1 MSQGEECGRLMEG
14 MREDVMGGK
23 EWKEWRRSERHGSW
37 WPLVRSSVGHIVR
50 LKFLV
55 SLKLHHLRQFENM
68 GKGSNALKQNC
79 ELLQNTKICRK
90 TVLVMNFVLCGWAGM
105 AYQ

>member
-37 WPLVRSSVGHIVR
+37 WSLVRSSVGHIY
-50 LKFLV
+50 
-55 SLKLHHLRQFENM
+55 SH
-68 GKGSNALKQNC
+68 
-79 ELLQNTKICRK
+79 T
-90 TVLVMNFVLCGWAGM
+90 
-105 AYQ
+105 